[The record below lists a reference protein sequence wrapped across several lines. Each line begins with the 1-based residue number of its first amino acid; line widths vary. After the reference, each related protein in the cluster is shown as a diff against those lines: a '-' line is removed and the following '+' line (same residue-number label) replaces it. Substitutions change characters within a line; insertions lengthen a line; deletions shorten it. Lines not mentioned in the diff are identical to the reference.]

1 MVNFSHYQTQLEYG
15 IISWGSSTAMKSI
28 FAAQK
33 RAVRVMLRLSPRSSC
48 KEGFKRL
55 GILTVPCLYT
65 YSMMMFVVRNR
76 NIYQSNNAV
85 HHRYTRQFGKLH
97 VSSVRIS

>member
-1 MVNFSHYQTQLEYG
+1 
-15 IISWGSSTAMKSI
+15 MKSI

-33 RAVRVMLRLSPRSSC
+33 RAIRVMLRCPRSSC

-55 GILTVPCLYT
+55 GILTVP
-65 YSMMMFVVRNR
+65 MMMFVVRNH

-85 HHRYTRQFGKLH
+85 HHMYTRQESFMCLQ
-97 VSSVRIS
+97 